1 MKCKAA
7 TFLKCISERLDGYR
21 PILTKKC
28 NAMSSRKWRN
38 WLESSELL
46 SNNSG
51 PLKPSSLLE
60 NVLIWC
66 IINCCRIFAWATTHR
81 VLAASGNT
89 RVKQVVAAAAKATST
104 VPSQAPP
111 LKSATAVLLLLQLLA
126 HWILSR
132 LSSQHVLRLLLV
144 LTGQRCV
151 AVCVLQFHSFFHRMC
166 LSRSKLSSVQMSGPW
181 RRKVEWIQKNTT
193 RYNSL

>member
-1 MKCKAA
+1 MHFRKTRWLQANP
-7 TFLKCISERLDGYR
+7 D
-21 PILTKKC
+21 KKC

-89 RVKQVVAAAAKATST
+89 RVKQVVAAAKATST

-151 AVCVLQFHSFFHRMC
+151 AVCVLQFHSFSIVCASAVQSSAQFKC
-166 LSRSKLSSVQMSGPW
+166 QVLEEEKLSEY
-181 RRKVEWIQKNTT
+181 RRIQRDTIHY
-193 RYNSL
+193 RILM

>member
-1 MKCKAA
+1 
-7 TFLKCISERLDGYR
+7 
-21 PILTKKC
+21 
-28 NAMSSRKWRN
+28 MSSRKWRN

-89 RVKQVVAAAAKATST
+89 RVKQVVAAAKATST

-151 AVCVLQFHSFFHRMC
+151 AVCVCYNFTAFSIVCASAVQSSAQFKC
-166 LSRSKLSSVQMSGPW
+166 QVLEEEKLSEY
-181 RRKVEWIQKNTT
+181 RRIQRDTIHY
-193 RYNSL
+193 RILM

>member
-1 MKCKAA
+1 MQCRVGNEG
-7 TFLKCISERLDGYR
+7 TDLRVLSCFLIIQAL
-21 PILTKKC
+21 
-28 NAMSSRKWRN
+28 W
-38 WLESSELL
+38 
-46 SNNSG
+46 
-51 PLKPSSLLE
+51 SLQAYWKMF
-60 NVLIWC
+60 LIWC